1 MGARLLEGRWFRP
14 EEMKESNETVIVDE
28 VAAHRL
34 WPATSAIAKL
44 VCVEC
49 TPENPRNW
57 KQVIGVVS
65 SMRHRA
71 LEGPPQANT
80 YLSAGAFEHAEFVVV
95 RSSRPAAEV
104 ENDVRK
110 AIAVVDP
117 DQPVLLSGSMESFVA
132 DSIAD
137 RRFIMALLTVT
148 AVLALVIA
156 AAGVYG
162 VTLFATS
169 RRTQEIGIRIALG
182 ATSGN
187 IHRLIFRQGF
197 MPVGLGLAT
206 GLVFSLALMRI
217 LHGLIAG
224 LDSANPL
231 RIAAAAFVATTAA
244 ALACWIPTR
253 RATTVDP
260 VAVLRED

>member
-1 MGARLLEGRWFRP
+1 MMGLLTDRTLGVTRGALWF
-14 EEMKESNETVIVDE
+14 E
-28 VAAHRL
+28 L
-34 WPATSAIAKL
+34 
-44 VCVEC
+44 
-49 TPENPRNW
+49 
-57 KQVIGVVS
+57 
-65 SMRHRA
+65 
-71 LEGPPQANT
+71 
-80 YLSAGAFEHAEFVVV
+80 
-95 RSSRPAAEV
+95 

-117 DQPVLLSGSMESFVA
+117 DQPVLLSASMESFVA
-132 DSIAD
+132 DSVAD
-137 RRFIMALLTVT
+137 RRFIMALLTVS

-156 AAGVYG
+156 AAGIYG

-169 RRTQEIGIRIALG
+169 RKTQEIGIRIALG

-197 MPVGLGLAT
+197 MPIGLGLGT
-206 GLVFSLALMRI
+206 GLVLSLALMRI

-231 RIAAAAFVATTAA
+231 RIAAAALVATTAA
-244 ALACWIPTR
+244 ALVATTAAACACWIPTR

-260 VAVLRED
+260 VAVLRDD